1 MQPKISA
8 GPPSLRD
15 VLLIA
20 APIMLSN
27 ATTPLIGFVDATVV
41 GQLGSA
47 QLIGGVAMASVMFNA
62 IYWGFSFLR
71 MSTTGFEV
79 AWEMDGKEKVYWQ
92 GYVETWEA
100 H

>member
-1 MQPKISA
+1 MQPKTFA

-41 GQLGSA
+41 GQ
-47 QLIGGVAMASVMFNA
+47 
-62 IYWGFSFLR
+62 
-71 MSTTGFEV
+71 
-79 AWEMDGKEKVYWQ
+79 
-92 GYVETWEA
+92 
-100 H
+100 